1 MSSEIETMMYACGE
15 VPWHGLGVFCG
26 NEPISSSEAITAAG
40 LDWLVETKD
49 IYSKVIDVPETMNKV
64 DGYKSIV
71 RATDQKILG
80 VTGNR
85 YVPVQN
91 IEAFTFMDSLVD
103 EGLMRYHTAGSLRGG
118 KNIWMLAKIGQVEI
132 LPGDA
137 VDKFLFLYNSHDG
150 SRALRCFF
158 TATRVVCANT
168 AAIALSEGKGQGLYL
183 RHTASIHDKLVE
195 GKQILGIAQN
205 EFKNFEDFAKRLVSK
220 QVTVKQ
226 VETFISAL
234 FPDPPEHIKNSRVGE
249 KRELFLELFEQGI
262 GQDIKGVAGT
272 GWALYNALVEFSNY
286 KNPARGK
293 SAQERRFESSILGA
307 STSLIGRGTQQ
318 LIQLAA

>member
-1 MSSEIETMMYACGE
+1 MAHEISTMMYSGE
-15 VPWHGLGVFCG
+15 TPWHQLGVYVG
-26 NEPISSSEAITAAG
+26 DEPITSADAITASG
-40 LDWLVETKD
+40 LDWTVETKD
-49 IYSKVIDVPETMNKV
+49 IFAQVTDDPPVLNKV
-64 DGYKSIV
+64 EGYKSIV
-71 RATDQKILG
+71 RVTDNKILG

-91 IEAFTFMDSLVD
+91 KEAFTFMDSLVD

-168 AAIALSEGKGQGLYL
+168 AAIALSGGKGQGLYL

-195 GKQILGIAQN
+195 GKQILGIAQQ
-205 EFKNFEDFAKRLVSK
+205 EFRNFEDFARKLAGK
-220 QVTVKQ
+220 QVSVAQ
-226 VETFISAL
+226 VETFTSSL
-234 FPDPPEHIKNSRVGE
+234 FPDPPEHVKNSRVGE

-293 SAQERRFESSILGA
+293 NAQERRFESSILGA